1 MPTQIALLR
10 AVNVG
15 GRNRLAMADLRALFV
30 TLGFESV
37 QTLLQS
43 GNVVFM
49 SSSGADKKLER
60 ILEARAKADLELQT
74 DFFVR
79 SAKEWNTLV
88 QHNPFP
94 REAKKDPSK
103 LVVVF
108 LKDTPSSNAVS
119 SLQSS
124 IQGRERVRTHGRQA
138 YVVYPDGLGRSRLTA
153 AAIEKALGGRVT
165 ARNWNTILKLQV
177 AAA

>member
-94 REAKKDPSK
+94 R
-103 LVVVF
+103 
-108 LKDTPSSNAVS
+108 
-119 SLQSS
+119 
-124 IQGRERVRTHGRQA
+124 GRRR
-138 YVVYPDGLGRSRLTA
+138 
-153 AAIEKALGGRVT
+153 
-165 ARNWNTILKLQV
+165 
-177 AAA
+177 